1 LDLAVETDKKNFLA
15 SLIDAETLYQDAP
28 CGYLSL
34 LPDGTI
40 IKVNQTLLRLLQFS
54 EDELVYTKKFPELI
68 SKGGNIH
75 YEMIFKPLVT
85 MNGSV
90 KELSYDIIR
99 KDRTVFSALLSA
111 SVVKD
116 EQNKVVAINAVL
128 TDNTDRKHYER
139 ELLLARK
146 HAENEKRTFE
156 SLADLVPEMIWT
168 ADAKGQIDYVNERF
182 SHYFKLSNRKF
193 ELSNILSRI
202 HMDDRELF
210 TTTWARH
217 IHSGEDLHIELRLR
231 HEQADYKWHLV
242 KAIAYREEDAIIK
255 WFGSCT
261 NIDQHIL
268 ALRQKDEFI
277 SIASH
282 ELKTPL
288 TSLSGTLQ
296 LLDRMKDGPMTPI
309 IGKMI
314 GQANRAVKKIN
325 ILIADLLNVS
335 RLREGQLAL
344 HIAPCDMTA
353 LLMET
358 VDQLSH
364 EYSTALSVNCEE
376 GLLVNADA
384 VRIEQVITNF
394 VNNALKYAPDST
406 RIVVAASRT
415 DHAVRVTVSDEGPGI
430 PADKLP
436 HIFDRYFR
444 VDDSGMKY
452 TGLGLGLYICAEIIR
467 RHGGQ
472 YGVDSELGKGSSFWF
487 TLPLS
492 TIS

>member
-1 LDLAVETDKKNFLA
+1 LNLAAETDHKLFLA
-15 SLIDAETLYQDAP
+15 SLIDAENLYQDAP

-40 IKVNQTLLRLLQFS
+40 IRVNQTLLRLLLFS
-54 EDELVYTKKFPELI
+54 EEELVYAKKFPALI

-75 YEMIFKPLVT
+75 YEMIFTPLVT

-99 KDRTVFSALLSA
+99 KDGSIFPALLSA
-111 SVVKD
+111 TAVKD
-116 EQNKVVAINAVL
+116 DHNKMVAINAVL

-146 HAENEKRTFE
+146 HAENEKRTFQ

-168 ADAKGQIDYVNERF
+168 ADDRGQIDYVNERF

-193 ELSNILSRI
+193 ELNNILSRL
-202 HMDDRELF
+202 HADDKELF

-217 IHSGEDLHIELRLR
+217 IRSGENLHIELRLQD
-231 HEQADYKWHLV
+231 EQAGYKWHLV
-242 KAIAYREEDAIIK
+242 KAIAYREEEIIIK

-261 NIDQHIL
+261 DIDEHIR
-268 ALRQKDEFI
+268 ALRQKDEFV

-296 LLDRMKDGPMTPI
+296 LLDRIKDGPVTPVMV
-309 IGKMI
+309 KMI
-314 GQANRAVKKIN
+314 GQANKAVKKIN
-325 ILIADLLNVS
+325 MLIADLLNVG

-344 HIAPCDMTA
+344 HIAPFDLA
-353 LLMET
+353 SLIQE
-358 VDQLSH
+358 VVNQLSH
-364 EYSTALSVNCEE
+364 EYPTALIVNCEE
-376 GLLVNADA
+376 ALLVNADA

-394 VNNALKYAPDST
+394 VNNALKYAPASKQ
-406 RIVVAASRT
+406 IVVSALREKDT
-415 DHAVRVTVSDEGPGI
+415 VRVAVSDEGPGI
-430 PADKLP
+430 PAEKLP
-436 HIFDRYFR
+436 HIFDRYYR
-444 VDDSGMKY
+444 VDDSSMKY

-472 YGVDSELGKGSSFWF
+472 IGADSEIGKGSTFWF
-487 TLPLS
+487 TLPL
-492 TIS
+492 

>member
-1 LDLAVETDKKNFLA
+1 LDLAAETDHKNFLA
-15 SLIDAETLYQDAP
+15 SLIDAETLYQEAP

-40 IKVNQTLLRLLQFS
+40 IKVNQTLLRLLQYS
-54 EDELVYTKKFPELI
+54 EEELVYTKKFPALI

-99 KDRTVFSALLSA
+99 KDGTIFSALLSA
-111 SVVKD
+111 AVVKD
-116 EQNKVVAINAVL
+116 GDKVVAINAVL

-146 HAENEKRTFE
+146 HAENEKRTFQ

-168 ADAKGQIDYVNERF
+168 ADAQGRIDYVNERF

-193 ELSNILSRI
+193 ELSNILSRL
-202 HMDDRELF
+202 HTDDRELF
-210 TTTWARH
+210 TSTWARH
-217 IHSGEDLHIELRLR
+217 IRSGEDLHIEIRLR
-231 HEQADYKWHLV
+231 DEQADYKWHLV
-242 KAIAYREEDAIIK
+242 KAIAYREEELIIK

-261 NIDQHIL
+261 DIDAHVR

-288 TSLSGTLQ
+288 TSLSATVQ
-296 LLDRMKDGPMTPI
+296 LLERMKDGPITPVM
-309 IGKMI
+309 GKMI
-314 GQANRAVKKIN
+314 VQASRAVKKIN
-325 ILIADLLNVS
+325 ALVADLLNVG

-344 HIAPCDMTA
+344 HLAIFDMAALVKETVGQLSDENPDVLTIKCNEA
-353 LLMET
+353 LL
-358 VDQLSH
+358 VH
-364 EYSTALSVNCEE
+364 
-376 GLLVNADA
+376 ADA
-384 VRIEQVITNF
+384 VRIEQVIVNF
-394 VNNALKYAPDST
+394 VNNALKYAPGSA
-406 RIVVAASRT
+406 RITVAGGRMDQT
-415 DHAVRVTVSDEGPGI
+415 VRVSVSDEGPGI
-430 PADKLP
+430 SADKLP
-436 HIFDRYFR
+436 HIFDRYYR

-467 RHGGQ
+467 RHGGRI
-472 YGVDSELGKGSSFWF
+472 GVDSEPGKGSTFWF
-487 TLPLS
+487 TLP
-492 TIS
+492 I

>member
-1 LDLAVETDKKNFLA
+1 LAAETDHKNFLA
-15 SLIDAETLYQDAP
+15 SLVDAETLYQEAP

-40 IKVNQTLLRLLQFS
+40 IKVNQTLLRLLQYA
-54 EDELVYTKKFPELI
+54 EEELVYNKKFPALI

-99 KDRTVFSALLSA
+99 KDGTIFSALLSA
-111 SVVKD
+111 GVVKD
-116 EQNKVVAINAVL
+116 GDKVVAINAVL
-128 TDNTDRKHYER
+128 TDNTDRKNYER
-139 ELLLARK
+139 ELLVARK
-146 HAENEKRTFE
+146 QAENEKRTFQ

-182 SHYFKLSNRKF
+182 SHYFKLSNRRF
-193 ELSNILSRI
+193 DLNSILSRI
-202 HMDDRELF
+202 HADDRGLF
-210 TTTWARH
+210 TTTWGRH
-217 IHSGEDLHIELRLR
+217 IRTGEDLHIELRLR
-231 HEQADYKWHLV
+231 DEQADYKWHLV
-242 KAIAYREEDAIIK
+242 KGIAYREEAIIIK

-261 NIDQHIL
+261 DIDGHVR

-288 TSLSGTLQ
+288 TSLSGTVQ
-296 LLDRMKDGPMTPI
+296 LLERMKDGPMTPLM
-309 IGKMI
+309 GKMI
-314 GQANRAVKKIN
+314 GQASRAVKKIN
-325 ILIADLLNVS
+325 TLVADLLNVG

-344 HIAPCDMTA
+344 HIAPFDLAA
-353 LLMET
+353 LAKEV
-358 VDQLSH
+358 VDQISH
-364 EYSTALSVNCEE
+364 EYSTPIIVNCESSMP
-376 GLLVNADA
+376 VNADA
-384 VRIEQVITNF
+384 VRIEQVIINLL
-394 VNNALKYAPDST
+394 NNALKYAGST
-406 RIVVAASRT
+406 RIVVAANRT
-415 DHAVRVTVSDEGPGI
+415 DTVVRVAVSDEGHGI
-430 PADKLP
+430 AADKLP
-436 HIFDRYFR
+436 HIFDRYYR

-472 YGVDSELGKGSSFWF
+472 IGVDSEVGKGSSFWF
-487 TLPLS
+487 TLPL
-492 TIS
+492 